1 MRELR
6 SAVLSHAQIIALLE
20 VDQAR
25 GALDPPQIRTIVGEL
40 DWPEAERERAL
51 DKLFAEGKEPIEWTR
66 LGSLQTLTLRLIAER
81 LLPPRVGGTYV
92 QHDST
97 PRVESIWP
105 VRGRYHLCYSPHN
118 EGVDRL
124 LRELADVGCDVEHTS
139 DLERLGRCACLLLYL
154 NTQTWQSG
162 PARERLEADV
172 ARAMDASVPLVL
184 VHETVSFGLP
194 VDRHSCDFSHFF
206 EDDATP
212 KPLIARG
219 IYDKTAVSMRAGA
232 CLRLGLMSMLMAMFM
247 SLCAC
252 LWSCARVCVRVRAC
266 VRACVCVVPS
276 TTCLITPLPRLS
288 SQQSHPLDAAPQQE
302 HCGRQASQ
310 CLPRS
315 WQRSKVSMAST
326 SCC

>member
-6 SAVLSHAQIIALLE
+6 SAVLSDTQIIALLE

-92 QHDST
+92 QHDSI

-124 LRELADVGCDVEHTS
+124 LRELADVGCDVVHTS
-139 DLERLGRCACLLLYL
+139 DLGRLGRCACLLLYL

-184 VHETVSFGLP
+184 VHETVSFGVP
-194 VDRHSCDFSHFF
+194 VDRHPCDFSHFF
-206 EDDATP
+206 EDATTP

-315 WQRSKVSMAST
+315 
-326 SCC
+326 